1 MFKTFCTFMLLSSA
15 VYAANDAAFT
25 SGTNFKATPI
35 EGNVVVTCEGFN
47 GGGSA
52 SFMCRDVVLDPV
64 SYDYFIGPKDS
75 RATKVVLRNLREDGT
90 IRTKS
95 ESYDGQQGRTRSQ
108 INLWISSLFQTPLL
122 MSGTNR
128 IRYEIYGR
136 GSSEALVQGNMTVT
150 VSRNSPRQCP
160 LTHYHS
166 ADVNDCTSQYS
177 VCQRYFEQFNNCR

>member
-25 SGTNFKATPI
+25 SGINFKATPI

-52 SFMCRDVVLDPV
+52 SFICRDVVLDPV
-64 SYDYFIGPKDS
+64 SYDYFVGPKES
-75 RATKVVLRNLREDGT
+75 RATKVTLRNVREDGSV
-90 IRTKS
+90 RVKS
-95 ESYDGQQGRTRSQ
+95 EDYDGVRGRSKSQ
-108 INLWISSLFQTPLL
+108 INLWISSLFQKPLL
-122 MSGTNR
+122 MAGTNR
-128 IRYEIYGR
+128 IHYSLYEN
-136 GSSEALVQGNMTVT
+136 SSSQAVAEGDMTVT
-150 VSRNSPRQCP
+150 VARNGLRQCP